1 MLLAYVHPSEIRDT
15 GLESAPV
22 VLEDGLTL
30 NPHVLAYY
38 FAGGFFMNAQS

>member
-1 MLLAYVHPSEIRDT
+1 MLLADVHPSEIGDC

-30 NPHVLAYY
+30 NPHILAYN
-38 FAGGFFMNAQS
+38 FAGGLFVNTQP